1 MMANSILKYYPENG
15 GRVFVLFLLFSLA
28 IYQFVSAG
36 FNAFAIIC
44 LLPLLVPFVYVAFK
58 WKMLFFWLLFVVNF
72 FIQWFNKNQ
81 WLPSGIP
88 LSLYNEMLEILL
100 IATAIVDARQSPHF
114 DRAGSLMLLTLC
126 CWCGFCTLEILN
138 DSCDLGWDVG
148 NWFTGARMM
157 AFQLLYAYIVFV
169 LYITTPER
177 LMNYLKLWALLSLFS
192 AFWTWKQINIGMTAR
207 ESAWLWNSGYVT
219 HVLNGGTLIRW
230 FSTFNDAA
238 CYGINAAATALTFF
252 VIAIMSKIT
261 KERIFFA
268 VIAICVTWGMFQ
280 SGTRTAIFCLIAG
293 FLVFLVLS
301 KSVKI
306 IVPSAILGV
315 FFLFILIFT
324 NIGNGN
330 QQMRRMRSAF
340 DKKDAS
346 ANVRTIN
353 QQAIKK
359 YLQDAPFGI
368 GLGTSYERVPTNNKF
383 YKLSH
388 IPPDSEYVY
397 IWIHTGV
404 VGITFFVILTVI
416 MFLGAC
422 WIVFFKIKCRSL
434 VGVGAG
440 LCGAFVAVQLGGY
453 GNQVLMQFPNALLF
467 YGGLSIVYVLPYIE
481 PAWVEMEEKR
491 IAEQEEKKRLK
502 LEKKKLS
509 RV

>member
-1 MMANSILKYYPENG
+1 MPNSITKYYPENG
-15 GRVFVLFLLFSLA
+15 GRVLVLFLLFSLA
-28 IYQFVSAG
+28 IYQFVTAG

-44 LLPLLVPFVYVAFK
+44 LLPLLVPIVYVAFT
-58 WKMLFFWLLFVVNF
+58 WRMSFFWILVVENYLLM
-72 FIQWFNKNQ
+72 WFGKNDI
-81 WLPSGIP
+81 LPGGIP

-100 IATAIVDARQSPHF
+100 IAIAIVDARQSPHF

-126 CWCGFCTLEILN
+126 CWCGFCTLEVLN
-138 DSCDLGWDVG
+138 DSCDLGLDVG
-148 NWFTGARMM
+148 NWYTGARMM
-157 AFQLLYAYIVFV
+157 AFQLLYTYIVFV

-177 LMNYLKLWALLSLFS
+177 LKSYLKLWAFLSLFS
-192 AFWTWKQINIGMTAR
+192 AFWTWKQIYIGMTPK
-207 ESAWLWNSGYVT
+207 EYSWLWNVGYVT
-219 HVLNGGTLIRW
+219 HIINGGTLIRW
-230 FSTFNDAA
+230 FSTFHDAA
-238 CYGINAAATALTFF
+238 CYGINAGATAVTFF
-252 VIAIMSKIT
+252 VIAIMSNIT
-261 KERIFFA
+261 KERIFYA

-301 KSVKI
+301 KSFKI
-306 IVPSAILGV
+306 FVSSAIVGGA
-315 FFLFILIFT
+315 FLFILIFT
-324 NIGNGN
+324 NVGNGN

-340 DKKDAS
+340 NKNDAS
-346 ANVRTIN
+346 VNVRDIN
-353 QQAIKK
+353 QAAMAK
-359 YLQDAPFGI
+359 YLRDAPFGI
-368 GLGTSYERVPTNNKF
+368 GLGTSNERVPVNNKF
-383 YKLSH
+383 FKLSR
-388 IPPDSEYVY
+388 IAPDSEYVY

-404 VGITFFVILTVI
+404 VGITIFLILTVI

-422 WIVFFKIKCRSL
+422 WIVLFKIKCRSL

-440 LCGAFVAVQLGGY
+440 LCGAFVAIQLGGY
-453 GNQVLMQFPNALLF
+453 GNQVLMQFPNGLIF